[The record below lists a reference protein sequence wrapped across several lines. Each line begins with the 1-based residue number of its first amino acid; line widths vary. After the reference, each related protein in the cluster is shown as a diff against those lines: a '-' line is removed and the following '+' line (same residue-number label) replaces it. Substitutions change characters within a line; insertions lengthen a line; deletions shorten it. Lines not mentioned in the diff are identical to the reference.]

1 MSDNPRLKITDVR
14 SVRLKAGK
22 EIGRLEPAWSP
33 GRQMLFAIGGG
44 SFVEVH
50 TDQGLVGIGP
60 SVDEQFIPAIKAC
73 LEGRDPF
80 DVEQHAASLQ
90 YYVHGMPYRGVAG
103 VDIALWDLIG
113 KASGQLFYKLR
124 AVAKTG

>member
-1 MSDNPRLKITDVR
+1 MTNPRIKITDVR
-14 SVRLKAGK
+14 SRNLRVVK
-22 EIGRLEPAWSP
+22 EMGELEPAWSV
-33 GRQMLFAIGGG
+33 GTMSQFRIGGG
-44 SFVEVH
+44 AFVEIH
-50 TDQGLVGIGP
+50 TDQGISGIGQAVNPALIPDIRELLVG
-60 SVDEQFIPAIKAC
+60 K
-73 LEGRDPF
+73 DPF